1 MRRAAALPFAFCLLV
16 ATSASAHDTLP
27 KKWCPSGTQPVVTG
41 QFAFTAQQ
49 LADYRASRLGDT
61 AVLGSECYSVKTC
74 GIIDEWYW
82 ANQMAH
88 EYAMGGALRSATTAP
103 VSQSP
108 MPMVKSP
115 ASFNLNGDKNGNGIA
130 DHHDLYRFA
139 QGLSGDY
146 VVCRAIATPA
156 PTPVDTRTLVR

>member
-16 ATSASAHDTLP
+16 AATASAHDTLP
-27 KKWCPSGTQPVVTG
+27 TKWCPSGTQPVVTG
-41 QFAFTAQQ
+41 HFTFTESQLIAYRNSR
-49 LADYRASRLGDT
+49 LADG
-61 AVLGSECYSVKTC
+61 AVLGSECYSLKTC

-88 EYAMGGALRSATTAP
+88 EYAMGGALRAATTAP

-115 ASFNLNGDKNGNGIA
+115 TSFNLNGDKNGNGIA
-130 DHHDLYRFA
+130 DHHDLYRFK
-139 QGLSGDY
+139 QGLAGDY
-146 VVCRAIATPA
+146 VVCRAIATPV
-156 PTPVDTRTLVR
+156 PVDTRTMVR